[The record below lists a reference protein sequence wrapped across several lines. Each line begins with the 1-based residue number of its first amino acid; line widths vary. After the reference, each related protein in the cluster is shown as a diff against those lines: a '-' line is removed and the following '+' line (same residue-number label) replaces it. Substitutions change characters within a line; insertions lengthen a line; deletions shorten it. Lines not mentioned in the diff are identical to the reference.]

1 MRATWL
7 AWAIGGLL
15 ATALAGT
22 SVRAQEATGFES
34 MFDVAFG
41 GTVTTDYMSRG
52 TTQTDGGPA
61 IQGYAEA
68 DLNNFYVG
76 LFAANVNYG
85 FDDTEI
91 DLSAG
96 WRPEWNDVSFD
107 FGYIHYFYVTDSGSA
122 YGEFYAQAD
131 WATNDWLTVGGKI
144 YYAPDYV
151 QSDTSAVYGEAN
163 SEIALPWN
171 WSLSGRGRLPGVRRS
186 LRLELLDVER
196 RLHLALEGRGV
207 LRRPL
212 LGHGP
217 DARGVPRHQ
226 HAGELLRRAGRRI
239 AFLRH
244 FLVGAARTDRHGSL
258 RRATTV
264 IAGALRPIVR
274 QS

>member
-61 IQGYAEA
+61 IQGYVEA

-96 WRPEWNDVSFD
+96 WRPEWNDVTFD

-171 WSLSGRGRLPGVRRS
+171 WSLSGAVGYQEFDEAYGSSYWTWNVGFTWLWKDAVSFDVRYWDTDLTREACRGIS
-186 LRLELLDVER
+186 T
-196 RLHLALEGRGV
+196 RGNSC
-207 LRRPL
+207 
-212 LGHGP
+212 
-217 DARGVPRHQ
+217 DARVV
-226 HAGELLRRAGRRI
+226 A
-239 AFLRH
+239 
-244 FLVGAARTDRHGSL
+244 SL
-258 RRATTV
+258 SFDTSWS
-264 IAGALRPIVR
+264 ALRELTGMGR
-274 QS
+274 

>member
-22 SVRAQEATGFES
+22 SVRAQEATGFEL

-61 IQGYAEA
+61 IQGYVEA

-96 WRPEWNDVSFD
+96 WRPEWNDVTFD

-131 WATNDWLTVGGKI
+131 WATNDWLTVGGNSTTRPTTCNRTRRRSMAKPI
-144 YYAPDYV
+144 RRSRSRGTGASPAR
-151 QSDTSAVYGEAN
+151 SATRSSTKPTARAIGRGTSASPG
-163 SEIALPWN
+163 
-171 WSLSGRGRLPGVRRS
+171 SGRTRCPSTSATGT
-186 LRLELLDVER
+186 
-196 RLHLALEGRGV
+196 
-207 LRRPL
+207 
-212 LGHGP
+212 
-217 DARGVPRHQ
+217 
-226 HAGELLRRAGRRI
+226 
-239 AFLRH
+239 
-244 FLVGAARTDRHGSL
+244 RT
-258 RRATTV
+258 
-264 IAGALRPIVR
+264 
-274 QS
+274 